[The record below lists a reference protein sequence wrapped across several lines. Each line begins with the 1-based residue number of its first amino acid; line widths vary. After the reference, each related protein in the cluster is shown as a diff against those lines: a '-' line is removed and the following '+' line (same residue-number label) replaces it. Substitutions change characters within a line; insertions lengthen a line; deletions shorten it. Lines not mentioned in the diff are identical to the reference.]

1 MLYPKEDAV
10 NSTLMFAC
18 RTCQFSE
25 PATSSCIYRNELSTK
40 IGATAGIT
48 QDIGEDPTV
57 GEPPPL
63 PVPDFCILCGGEI
76 FCEICGSET
85 DNGCFLEVEDEDV
98 EMENTSPTAND
109 LHESLNA
116 AFDQAAQRML
126 ASTLDGDSQHSA
138 AASEAEQREER
149 QPQVTQQ

>member
-57 GEPPPL
+57 GEPPP
-63 PVPDFCILCGGEI
+63 PSFIPDFCTVCGSEI

-85 DNGCFLEVEDEDV
+85 DNGCFLEVGDDDV
-98 EMENTSPTAND
+98 AMDDTSPISDAAGD
-109 LHESLNA
+109 ALDA
-116 AFDQAAQRML
+116 AFNQAAQHMS
-126 ASTLDGDSQHSA
+126 ASALSEQTRTLSVAG
-138 AASEAEQREER
+138 EAEPQIR
-149 QPQVTQQ
+149 QQ